1 MSVSLV
7 VALSAD
13 GPAREVGVRGKGPEK
28 APETPAGRGAGT
40 GPSARPAPQ
49 PGATRPAV
57 CGASGH
63 LRHRR
68 SQGRERRVPRSALL
82 CGESGGLSRR
92 GRVLGV
98 SWASY
103 PYVVHCGL
111 DH

>member
-49 PGATRPAV
+49 PGAT
-57 CGASGH
+57 
-63 LRHRR
+63 
-68 SQGRERRVPRSALL
+68 
-82 CGESGGLSRR
+82 
-92 GRVLGV
+92 
-98 SWASY
+98 W
-103 PYVVHCGL
+103 
-111 DH
+111 